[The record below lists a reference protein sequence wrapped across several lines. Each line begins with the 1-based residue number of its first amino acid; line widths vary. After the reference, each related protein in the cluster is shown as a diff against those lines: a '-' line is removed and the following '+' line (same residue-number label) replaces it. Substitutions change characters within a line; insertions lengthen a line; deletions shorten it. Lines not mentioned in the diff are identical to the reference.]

1 MAALGLTGRHSQEP
15 PPGPSETRPRL
26 GTSPDPAPPPGAD
39 PLLDALFPDAPSTVD
54 WGLDRMRAALA
65 ALHDPHRQYRCLHVG
80 GTNGK
85 GSVASTWASILQH
98 HDARTGLY
106 TSPHLCSFR
115 ERIMVGGRPVP
126 AARLVETAS
135 SLRPLASE
143 LRMSFFEATTLL
155 AMVVFAEEGVD
166 TACIEVGLGGRL
178 DATNVVVPEV
188 SAITNVALDHQEYL
202 GDSLEEIAREKA
214 GIIKPGVPIVT
225 AEGRP
230 AVLEVLRARAEEV
243 GAPLHRVEPWRDITD
258 LRLGPAGTRFTLRAG
273 AGRAIE
279 LETPLPGAHQ
289 ATNAALAVRA
299 LELLPDPPPRD
310 AMTTGVAQVQWPG
323 RGQIRRIEDRLFI
336 FDVAHNV
343 AGVEALV
350 RVLADLAPPRPIVLL
365 TGILGDKDWSRML
378 PPLVDLADRAVF
390 TVPSSAP
397 AERLWNP
404 RQVADTVARGT
415 PIEVR
420 ARVDT
425 ALDRATAL
433 ARGGTVV
440 VTGSCHTVGD
450 VLVVLG
456 LNPFEPDS
464 DSGGPSTASTAM
476 SRAPGRPPADPGRD

>member
-1 MAALGLTGRHSQEP
+1 MAALGLTGHHSQSL
-15 PPGPSETRPRL
+15 PPGRFGKSPRV
-26 GTSPDPAPPPGAD
+26 SAPPDPGRPPGAD

-54 WGLDRMRAALA
+54 WGLGRMQAALA
-65 ALHDPHRQYRCLHVG
+65 ELGDPHRRYRCLHVG

-85 GSVASTWASILQH
+85 GSVASTWASILERH
-98 HDARTGLY
+98 GSRTGLY

-135 SLRPLASE
+135 GLRPLASE

-155 AMVVFAEEGVD
+155 ALVVFAQEGVD
-166 TACIEVGLGGRL
+166 AACIEVGLGGRL
-178 DATNVVVPEV
+178 DATNVVEPEV

-202 GDSLEEIAREKA
+202 GDSLEAIAREKA

-230 AVLEVLRARAEEV
+230 AVLEVLRARAKEV
-243 GAPLHRVEPWRDITD
+243 GAPLHRVEPWRHIAD
-258 LRLGPAGTRFTLRAG
+258 LRLGAAGTRFSLRADDG
-273 AGRAIE
+273 HVE

-299 LELLPDPPPRD
+299 LELLPDPPSRT
-310 AMTTGVAQVQWPG
+310 AITAGVASVQWPG
-323 RGQIRRIEDRLFI
+323 RGQIRRIDDRLFI

-378 PPLVDLADRAVF
+378 PPLVDLADRAIF

-404 RQVADTVARGT
+404 REVAEQISRGT
-415 PIEVR
+415 PIEVQD
-420 ARVDT
+420 RVDA

-456 LNPFEPDS
+456 LSPFEPED
-464 DSGGPSTASTAM
+464 
-476 SRAPGRPPADPGRD
+476 DPGPALHGRDRRVERP

>member
-1 MAALGLTGRHSQEP
+1 MAPLGLTGRHSRPPFREP
-15 PPGPSETRPRL
+15 VEIRPRF
-26 GTSPDPAPPPGAD
+26 SAPPDPGLPPGAD
-39 PLLDALFPDAPSTVD
+39 PLLDALFPDAPGTVD
-54 WGLDRMRAALA
+54 WGLGRMRAALA
-65 ALHDPHRQYRCLHVG
+65 ELGDPHRRYRCLHVG

-85 GSVASTWASILQH
+85 GSVASTWASVLQRRG
-98 HDARTGLY
+98 DRTGLY

-126 AARLVETAS
+126 AARLLETAS
-135 SLRPLASE
+135 RLRPLARE

-155 AMVVFAEEGVD
+155 AMVVFADEGVD
-166 TACIEVGLGGRL
+166 TACMEVGLGGRL
-178 DATNVVVPEV
+178 DATNVVEPEV

-202 GDSLEEIAREKA
+202 GASLERIAREKA
-214 GIIKPGVPIVT
+214 GIIKPGVPVVT
-225 AEGRP
+225 AAGRP
-230 AVLEVLRARAEEV
+230 AVLDVLRARANEV
-243 GAPLHRVEPWRDITD
+243 GAPLHRVDPWRDIAD
-258 LRLGPAGTRFTLRAG
+258 LRLGPAGTRFVLRG
-273 AGRAIE
+273 GDGNE
-279 LETPLPGAHQ
+279 LELATPLPGAHQ
-289 ATNAALAVRA
+289 AANAAVAVRA
-299 LELLPDPPPRD
+299 LELLPDPPSHD
-310 AMTTGVAQVQWPG
+310 AITAGVANVQWPG

-365 TGILGDKDWSRML
+365 AGILGDKDWSRML

-404 RQVADTVARGT
+404 REVARKVSRGT

-420 ARVDT
+420 DRVDA
-425 ALDRATAL
+425 ALERATAL
-433 ARGGTVV
+433 ARDGTVV

-456 LNPFEPDS
+456 LSPFEP
-464 DSGGPSTASTAM
+464 
-476 SRAPGRPPADPGRD
+476 RD